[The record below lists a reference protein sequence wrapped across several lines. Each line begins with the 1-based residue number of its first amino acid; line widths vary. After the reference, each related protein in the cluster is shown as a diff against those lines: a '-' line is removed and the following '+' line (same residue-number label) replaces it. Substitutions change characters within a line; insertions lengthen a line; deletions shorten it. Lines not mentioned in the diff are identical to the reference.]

1 MTTGVVEFPQRQYP
15 VGSSVWV
22 RGAGAGEVVA
32 VAVHGDGHGEE
43 RTVRF
48 MERTPAGWVVRVA
61 DLGVDAL
68 RPLLDYTGGIG

>member
-1 MTTGVVEFPQRQYP
+1 MTTGVIDFPQRQYP

-32 VAVHGDGHGEE
+32 VPVPGGEE
-43 RTVRF
+43 RTVQF

-61 DLGVDAL
+61 DLGVDTL
-68 RPLLDYTGGIG
+68 RPLHGYTGRIG

>member
-32 VAVHGDGHGEE
+32 AHGEE